1 MNGLPYLYKTG
12 TALEAIQYS
21 AGGTTIDWLYSVNVT
36 AFVHESATPCGQ
48 RWCPPEFRNQVLR
61 QAFKYAQAGVKLVEL
76 ASDDVRS
83 PALSPAVLWL
93 LALIAT
99 VACLRRYRS
108 RWTGYFR
115 RCLRKEK
122 DLPSTEAEEERRNL
136 IELH

>member
-93 LALIAT
+93 LGHAGQDIFGVVCVKKKTCRVLK
-99 VACLRRYRS
+99 RRRS
-108 RWTGYFR
+108 G
-115 RCLRKEK
+115 E
-122 DLPSTEAEEERRNL
+122 
-136 IELH
+136 I